1 MFDFTPPSIAF
12 SIGPVSVYY
21 YGICYA
27 VGLALAALV
36 IAREARR
43 RGLNV
48 DELPNGMIVVAIAAV
63 LGGRLYH
70 VIDQWALYRD
80 DPLTIILPP
89 YTGLGVF
96 GGIITGTISFSKSP
110 CSVAAAARACER
122 AARASCFSRVRSG

>member
-63 LGGRLYH
+63 LGGRL
-70 VIDQWALYRD
+70 
-80 DPLTIILPP
+80 
-89 YTGLGVF
+89 
-96 GGIITGTISFSKSP
+96 
-110 CSVAAAARACER
+110 
-122 AARASCFSRVRSG
+122 